1 MMRGGF
7 MRRGDRR
14 AAREASTEARAPSV
28 ATPIYISRR
37 TRGIL
42 IAVAAVLS
50 LLLLYRAPSIL
61 MLSLGGFALAL
72 VMSFP
77 VRWLARFMA
86 RGFAIALSLLG
97 VLAALVLVIAGVV
110 PVVLDQLS
118 ALIEAAPG
126 IAQRIGERVPSLL
139 AGLADRGL
147 LPQSPERF
155 IATMRAEAL
164 EGVQSFAGRLL
175 GGLGGFLSR
184 VVGLAVT
191 LFGIVFVAVYL
202 LVDSRRIKAATLLVT
217 PHMYRHDVRELWEAF
232 GVTLSRYL
240 GGLGLSLAIQGV
252 ISAVALLVIGVPY
265 AILLGAWVSV
275 TGVIPYLGAW
285 LGGIPAVLLALS
297 VSPTRAILTG
307 VLFFLIQQ
315 LEGNVLTPRIQGEA
329 VRVHPVLIFLAV
341 IAGGEMFG
349 LMGIVFAVPVLA
361 VLRVLAEFLSV
372 RLRTVDTTRAAV
384 VVADG

>member
-1 MMRGGF
+1 M
-7 MRRGDRR
+7 
-14 AAREASTEARAPSV
+14 
-28 ATPIYISRR
+28 
-37 TRGIL
+37 
-42 IAVAAVLS
+42 
-50 LLLLYRAPSIL
+50 
-61 MLSLGGFALAL
+61 
-72 VMSFP
+72 
-77 VRWLARFMA
+77 
-86 RGFAIALSLLG
+86 
-97 VLAALVLVIAGVV
+97 
-110 PVVLDQLS
+110 
-118 ALIEAAPG
+118 
-126 IAQRIGERVPSLL
+126 
-139 AGLADRGL
+139 
-147 LPQSPERF
+147 
-155 IATMRAEAL
+155 
-164 EGVQSFAGRLL
+164 
-175 GGLGGFLSR
+175 
-184 VVGLAVT
+184 
-191 LFGIVFVAVYL
+191 
-202 LVDSRRIKAATLLVT
+202 
-217 PHMYRHDVRELWEAF
+217 
-232 GVTLSRYL
+232 
-240 GGLGLSLAIQGV
+240 